1 MKGETSMNTNE
12 LWNRIVSMEGE
23 TFLTVTGLPFTY
35 KILNDNKLQPIRNGS
50 RKWIVT
56 KEMLEKANAMLGG
69 SKTDFNKAIIAPSY
83 IYGILTDRR
92 ITD

>member
-1 MKGETSMNTNE
+1 MKDETSMNTNE

-23 TFLTVTGLPFTY
+23 TFFTVTGLPFTY
-35 KILNDNKLQPIRNGS
+35 KILNDNKLQLIRNGS